1 MSSLWSLIQ
10 LKRGLL
16 LLLASS
22 FFSLLLADEVT
33 IVAEKSIDSEP
44 KQVSALRGS
53 ATTKNKSYGNAPWEI
68 LAGENAKKNPP
79 LSVRDVV
86 TRKLLER
93 ERKQK
98 GRQTNSSSVV
108 SAQQTDTNLTGKLK
122 VTIST
127 LTNTFSETDPVT
139 INFTIVN
146 EGENTARILKWF
158 LPKHSIA
165 ADVLQENA
173 FSVKYVS
180 SSMNSQQ
187 GSAQSISQ
195 TNGRLPGA
203 YVGAHYK

>member
-1 MSSLWSLIQ
+1 MHQI
-10 LKRGLL
+10 LK
-16 LLLASS
+16 
-22 FFSLLLADEVT
+22 
-33 IVAEKSIDSEP
+33 
-44 KQVSALRGS
+44 SALRGS

-158 LPKHSIA
+158 IPKNSVT
-165 ADVLQENA
+165 ADVLQENT
-173 FSVKYVS
+173 FSVKYTN
-180 SSMNSQQ
+180 SSMSSQQ